1 MTGTTFRAFS
11 RKTFSRTNPMPT
23 LEDAIELAVH
33 AHRRQTDKAG
43 APYVLHV
50 LRVMLRMPDETAMT
64 AAVLHDVVEDT
75 PHTLDL
81 LRAAGFSEA
90 VVAAVDALTRRKGE
104 SYEAFVR
111 RAGQNPVARL
121 VKRADLEDNMDLR
134 RIPRLTEKDFAR
146 LRRYR
151 KAWEL
156 LRD

>member
-1 MTGTTFRAFS
+1 M
-11 RKTFSRTNPMPT
+11 
-23 LEDAIELAVH
+23 LEDAIEIAVR
-33 AHRRQTDKAG
+33 AHRGQTDKAG

-50 LRVMLRMPDETAMT
+50 LRVMLRMPDETSMM
-64 AAVLHDVVEDT
+64 AAALHDVVEDT

-81 LRAAGFSEA
+81 LRTAGFPEA
-90 VVAAVDALTRRKGE
+90 VAAAVDALTRRKGE

-111 RAGQNPVARL
+111 RAGQNPIARL

-134 RIPRLTEKDFAR
+134 RIPRPTEKDFAR